1 MLHCPT
7 ENRSTRPL
15 SQQAKSIIPGFVPKG
30 RRGGGQ
36 PEADRSRVTSL
47 LGPIQ
52 RAADV
57 SFSGAVS
64 SAQYSHHG
72 FGQRNQ
78 YDERQLV
85 IGGNQDYTMPRYFFH
100 VRDADGLSLDTEG
113 AVLSSD
119 EGAFIEAVQA
129 AREMLAEKILKNEV
143 VDGAE
148 FEVVR
153 SDGVLVAKIPLKSV
167 VRFE

>member
-1 MLHCPT
+1 MVT
-7 ENRSTRPL
+7 
-15 SQQAKSIIPGFVPKG
+15 
-30 RRGGGQ
+30 GGK
-36 PEADRSRVTSL
+36 
-47 LGPIQ
+47 
-52 RAADV
+52 
-57 SFSGAVS
+57 
-64 SAQYSHHG
+64 
-72 FGQRNQ
+72 
-78 YDERQLV
+78 
-85 IGGNQDYTMPRYFFH
+85 QDYTMPRYFFH

-119 EGAFIEAVQA
+119 EGARVEAVQA

>member
-1 MLHCPT
+1 
-7 ENRSTRPL
+7 
-15 SQQAKSIIPGFVPKG
+15 
-30 RRGGGQ
+30 
-36 PEADRSRVTSL
+36 
-47 LGPIQ
+47 
-52 RAADV
+52 
-57 SFSGAVS
+57 
-64 SAQYSHHG
+64 
-72 FGQRNQ
+72 
-78 YDERQLV
+78 
-85 IGGNQDYTMPRYFFH
+85 MPRYFFH

-119 EGAFIEAVQA
+119 EGACIEAIQA

>member
-1 MLHCPT
+1 M
-7 ENRSTRPL
+7 
-15 SQQAKSIIPGFVPKG
+15 
-30 RRGGGQ
+30 
-36 PEADRSRVTSL
+36 
-47 LGPIQ
+47 
-52 RAADV
+52 
-57 SFSGAVS
+57 
-64 SAQYSHHG
+64 
-72 FGQRNQ
+72 
-78 YDERQLV
+78 
-85 IGGNQDYTMPRYFFH
+85 
-100 VRDADGLSLDTEG
+100 DTEG

-119 EGAFIEAVQA
+119 EGACVEAVQA

>member
-1 MLHCPT
+1 
-7 ENRSTRPL
+7 
-15 SQQAKSIIPGFVPKG
+15 
-30 RRGGGQ
+30 
-36 PEADRSRVTSL
+36 
-47 LGPIQ
+47 
-52 RAADV
+52 
-57 SFSGAVS
+57 
-64 SAQYSHHG
+64 
-72 FGQRNQ
+72 
-78 YDERQLV
+78 
-85 IGGNQDYTMPRYFFH
+85 MPRYFFH
-100 VRDADGLSLDTEG
+100 ARDADGLSLDTEG

-119 EGAFIEAVQA
+119 EGACIEALQA

>member
-1 MLHCPT
+1 
-7 ENRSTRPL
+7 
-15 SQQAKSIIPGFVPKG
+15 
-30 RRGGGQ
+30 
-36 PEADRSRVTSL
+36 
-47 LGPIQ
+47 
-52 RAADV
+52 
-57 SFSGAVS
+57 
-64 SAQYSHHG
+64 
-72 FGQRNQ
+72 
-78 YDERQLV
+78 
-85 IGGNQDYTMPRYFFH
+85 MPRYFFH

-119 EGAFIEAVQA
+119 EGARVEAVQA

>member
-1 MLHCPT
+1 
-7 ENRSTRPL
+7 
-15 SQQAKSIIPGFVPKG
+15 
-30 RRGGGQ
+30 
-36 PEADRSRVTSL
+36 
-47 LGPIQ
+47 
-52 RAADV
+52 
-57 SFSGAVS
+57 
-64 SAQYSHHG
+64 
-72 FGQRNQ
+72 
-78 YDERQLV
+78 
-85 IGGNQDYTMPRYFFH
+85 MPRYFFH

-113 AVLSSD
+113 AVLPSD
-119 EGAFIEAVQA
+119 EGACVEAVQA

>member
-1 MLHCPT
+1 
-7 ENRSTRPL
+7 
-15 SQQAKSIIPGFVPKG
+15 
-30 RRGGGQ
+30 
-36 PEADRSRVTSL
+36 
-47 LGPIQ
+47 
-52 RAADV
+52 
-57 SFSGAVS
+57 
-64 SAQYSHHG
+64 
-72 FGQRNQ
+72 
-78 YDERQLV
+78 
-85 IGGNQDYTMPRYFFH
+85 MPRYFFH

-148 FEVVR
+148 FGVVR

>member
-1 MLHCPT
+1 
-7 ENRSTRPL
+7 
-15 SQQAKSIIPGFVPKG
+15 
-30 RRGGGQ
+30 
-36 PEADRSRVTSL
+36 
-47 LGPIQ
+47 
-52 RAADV
+52 
-57 SFSGAVS
+57 
-64 SAQYSHHG
+64 
-72 FGQRNQ
+72 
-78 YDERQLV
+78 
-85 IGGNQDYTMPRYFFH
+85 MPRYFFH

-119 EGAFIEAVQA
+119 EGACVEAVQA
-129 AREMLAEKILKNEV
+129 AREMLAEKILKNEI

>member
-1 MLHCPT
+1 
-7 ENRSTRPL
+7 
-15 SQQAKSIIPGFVPKG
+15 
-30 RRGGGQ
+30 
-36 PEADRSRVTSL
+36 
-47 LGPIQ
+47 
-52 RAADV
+52 
-57 SFSGAVS
+57 
-64 SAQYSHHG
+64 
-72 FGQRNQ
+72 
-78 YDERQLV
+78 
-85 IGGNQDYTMPRYFFH
+85 MPRYFFH
-100 VRDADGLSLDTEG
+100 VRDADGLSLDTED

-119 EGAFIEAVQA
+119 EGACVEAVQA